1 MLKIIILNH
10 NWIIRFW
17 LEDIKIQIKI
27 IWEDE
32 KSLPLRG
39 MSDHVW
45 VFSLSLQARN
55 TCCPPAQ
62 HTTCSQHSL
71 PWTDRSE
78 SLGQVNHFLKDKS
91 EEQEMNKPDDDNEKV
106 GDENIQV
113 LFSKEWLWWCYECM
127 IFMMLY

>member
-1 MLKIIILNH
+1 MY
-10 NWIIRFW
+10 
-17 LEDIKIQIKI
+17 EC
-27 IWEDE
+27 
-32 KSLPLRG
+32 
-39 MSDHVW
+39 
-45 VFSLSLQARN
+45 SLSLQARN

-113 LFSKEWLWWCYECM
+113 FM
-127 IFMMLY
+127 IMMMLWVYDIHDAVLSCIIAQEGLY